1 MANALSQLGYSVHD
15 FEEHLEYNLDNY
27 LRFFDGD
34 LDEEVF
40 REMYEEVDAVV
51 DQPACTLWNIIFKQF
66 PEAKIILMERESP
79 ETWFRSYSRML
90 EDYRLKHDSFFLPL
104 YLAISKTY
112 YKLERLSEYNM
123 MLSTASETALRS
135 KVSKVMV
142 VVSVLGMKCSPV
154 QSLWMDQYSRHNAS
168 VKALVPTSQL
178 LVYKTGE
185 GWERLCQFLEVQ
197 VPSTPFPHENKGGAA
212 GNIVEKYLRFSIFQ
226 QGEREVRRG
235 LLTLSASVALT
246 VLAGFYVRRCLKL

>member
-27 LRFFDGD
+27 LGFFDGD
-34 LDEEVF
+34 LGEEVF

-112 YKLERLSEYNM
+112 SKLERLSEYNM

-142 VVSVLGMKCSPV
+142 CSVNTWYEVFSCPEPLDGPV
-154 QSLWMDQYSRHNAS
+154 LQA
-168 VKALVPTSQL
+168 
-178 LVYKTGE
+178 
-185 GWERLCQFLEVQ
+185 
-197 VPSTPFPHENKGGAA
+197 
-212 GNIVEKYLRFSIFQ
+212 
-226 QGEREVRRG
+226 
-235 LLTLSASVALT
+235 
-246 VLAGFYVRRCLKL
+246 

>member
-1 MANALSQLGYSVHD
+1 MD
-15 FEEHLEYNLDNY
+15 
-27 LRFFDGD
+27 
-34 LDEEVF
+34 DEV
-40 REMYEEVDAVV
+40 
-51 DQPACTLWNIIFKQF
+51 W
-66 PEAKIILMERESP
+66 AKIILMERESP
-79 ETWFRSYSRML
+79 EAWFQSYSRML

-104 YLAISKTY
+104 YLTISKTY

-135 KVSKVMV
+135 KVSKVMA
-142 VVSVLGMKCSPV
+142 VLSIVGMKCSL

-168 VKALVPTSQL
+168 VKALVPASQL

-235 LLTLSASVALT
+235 LLTLSASVALS